1 MESGFADALTGCVSL
16 TVGFTSDAL
25 DTDAIVHVVSSVAD
39 ASSNIVAVAVGRT
52 SLLHTFV
59 SLSLEPSVAHAG
71 ISNLLTVVWASVGV
85 GIQDAGSEGVA
96 GVARRTD
103 TEFAIVDFVITRATG
118 GLVAVELGDLVD
130 ELGWTEDVSS
140 SQAGSHARTS
150 NIGVADLADATI
162 A

>member
-16 TVGFTSDAL
+16 TVWLTSDAL
-25 DTDAIVHVVSSVAD
+25 DTDTIVHVVSSVAD
-39 ASSNIVAVAVGRT
+39 ASSNTVAVAVGGT

-71 ISNLLTVVWASVGV
+71 ISNLLTVVWAGVGV

-103 TEFAIVDFVITRATG
+103 TEFAIVDFVIT
-118 GLVAVELGDLVD
+118 
-130 ELGWTEDVSS
+130 
-140 SQAGSHARTS
+140 
-150 NIGVADLADATI
+150 
-162 A
+162 